1 MAMSESMRDEIQTRA
16 QETLP
21 ALTIEATLYIA
32 FALVGLLLRLL
43 ALDGA
48 PLSSDEARQA
58 LASWNFAR
66 GMFDP
71 FTGSPLLF
79 TGNASVFAL
88 FGASDATARMIPAL
102 VGGALILLPALL
114 RNELGRAGALIA
126 SALLALS
133 PSLVFFS
140 RQTDGAI
147 LASTFALAALVFAW
161 RYLNQDTAR
170 ELYLAAICAALA
182 LVSAPDVWTIIAA
195 MLLFGIA
202 SRFGLIASVRVDNRQ
217 SAIGNR
223 KSTILFALVFLGV
236 STAFLFRRDGI
247 GAAFDMFGVWLAGLT
262 PGGSP
267 FDPFRTLVV
276 YEPIALFFGVAATID
291 LIFAFTQKER
301 AQIPPLALAWWAFF
315 ALVLYSISGDKNPT
329 HLVVIVVPLTLVAA
343 AYIGA
348 WWTRLVEA
356 IQASP
361 DARDLLVSQEA
372 PVLFLASAVAGFLYL
387 LIAEFTTR
395 GNLIAA
401 DTFVQALGQTG
412 ASVGGV
418 MVWLLIL
425 AGIISVGA
433 VTMAT
438 VGWARAKNV
447 GMFFVLMLLTLW
459 TIRQMAMANFPSN
472 GALNPQD
479 WLVTRAASSN
489 VRDLVRDLED
499 VSRWRANDTHAL
511 DFAVDASLG
520 PLVMWNLREF
530 RYASFAPI
538 SAPTSDA
545 QAFVLPADAPAPG
558 AEWISQKYQIEVSR
572 LPNQNFAR
580 WLIFRDA
587 VGAQVTEA
595 VLWIPSPK

>member
-16 QETLP
+16 QVAWSP
-21 ALTIEATLYIA
+21 LTVEATLYIA
-32 FALVGLLLRLL
+32 FALVGLLIRLL

-71 FTGSPLLF
+71 FTGSPVLF
-79 TGNASVFAL
+79 SGNTIVFAL
-88 FGASDATARMIPAL
+88 FGASDFAARVLPAL
-102 VGGALILLPALL
+102 IGSALILIPALL

-126 SALLALS
+126 SALFALS

-140 RQTDGAI
+140 RQADGAI
-147 LASTFALAALVFAW
+147 LASTCALAALVFAW
-161 RYLNQDTAR
+161 RYLNQDTPR
-170 ELYLAAICAALA
+170 DLHLAALSAALA
-182 LVSAPDVWTIIAA
+182 LLSAPDVWTIVAA
-195 MLLFGIA
+195 MLLFVLA
-202 SRFGLIASVRVDNRQ
+202 SRAGLIAPLTSRGSRITQ
-217 SAIGNR
+217 YAI
-223 KSTILFALVFLGV
+223 LVFVLVFLGV
-236 STAFLFRRDGI
+236 STAFLFHREGI
-247 GAAFDMFGVWLAGLT
+247 GAAFDLFGVWIAGLL

-276 YEPIALFFGVAATID
+276 YEPIALFFGVAAAID
-291 LIFAFTQKER
+291 LLFAFTQKGR
-301 AQIPPLALAWWAFF
+301 AQIPQFALAWWAFF

-401 DTFVQALGQTG
+401 ETVVQALGQTG
-412 ASVGGV
+412 ASVSGV
-418 MVWLLIL
+418 IVWLLIL

-459 TIRQMAMANFPSN
+459 TIRQMAMANFPSS

-511 DFAVDASLG
+511 VFTADASLG
-520 PLVMWNLREF
+520 PIVAWNLREF

-538 SAPTSDA
+538 SVTTSDA
-545 QAFVLPADAPAPG
+545 QAFVLPADALAPA
-558 AEWISQKYQIEVSR
+558 ADWISRRYQIESSR

-580 WLIFRDA
+580 WLIFRDT
-587 VGAQVTEA
+587 GGEQVTEA